1 MVFRFSY
8 CGYILIIKDRVIMK
22 KMKIIVIQATGKIL
36 TGIAQITAIQM
47 IKTTNMKRI
56 KSLIFMKI
64 YEDT

>member
-1 MVFRFSY
+1 M
-8 CGYILIIKDRVIMK
+8 ILIYIIKDRVIMK

-36 TGIAQITAIQM
+36 TGIAQITGIQM

-56 KSLIFMKI
+56 KSLIFMKR

>member
-1 MVFRFSY
+1 M
-8 CGYILIIKDRVIMK
+8 ILIYIIKDRVIMK

-56 KSLIFMKI
+56 KSLIFMKR